1 MIFTGVSLRCSVA
14 EVSFA
19 PLSDKTEAKLDAR
32 FFVYYLNTFE
42 PLILQCKQQGIGSL
56 APPDETGYYFYQND
70 PNGMP
75 LRLHDAQ
82 GEIVWSAHYT
92 VFGQTDKLDEIK
104 VKQPL
109 RLQGQYFDE
118 ESGLHY
124 NRHRYYDPATGVFVS
139 QDPIGLVGG
148 LNPYRYA
155 ANTFEWCDPLGLW
168 KKHRKNGQFAKKP
181 GRKKKKTCNSAHGN
195 SHDTDKPA
203 EGYTLR
209 DRDSGDVAKYGETT
223 QGDKRYSQK
232 YLDDNNVDM
241 FFEEKGTKKEM
252 HSWQH
257 DKILDYK
264 ANNDGERPR
273 LNNSDY

>member
-1 MIFTGVSLRCSVA
+1 MAA

-148 LNPYRYA
+148 INPYQYA
-155 ANTFEWCDPLGLW
+155 PNTFGWIDPLGLT
-168 KKHRKNGQFAKKP
+168 KKTQTLAEWLKDSPALLDEARDKFKTEPQWQGIDPDKTPVFYRTKAEVDEI
-181 GRKKKKTCNSAHGN
+181 RKKKGESGGHHPHGLALGGDEGQELTETNETRKCKNPKHSAATGLQMRIIN
-195 SHDTDKPA
+195 VIKPQ
-203 EGYTLR
+203 L
-209 DRDSGDVAKYGETT
+209 
-223 QGDKRYSQK
+223 
-232 YLDDNNVDM
+232 
-241 FFEEKGTKKEM
+241 
-252 HSWQH
+252 
-257 DKILDYK
+257 
-264 ANNDGERPR
+264 
-273 LNNSDY
+273 